1 MNLEKYYQLIERAI
15 EKLGITP
22 SSVREKEGQWNLKK
36 GSAVIYINVWEDKK
50 KQSGYFQASSTVA
63 RVPDKNKEA
72 FFSEIL
78 DINAKIFGVTMG
90 KIDPWIFVRH
100 VRELE
105 GLDESE
111 IIATINRV
119 ANYSDIYD
127 DYLEEKYFGKK
138 S

>member
-1 MNLEKYYQLIERAI
+1 MDLQNYYELIEKAI
-15 EKLGITP
+15 ENLGVDPAT
-22 SSVREKEGQWNLKK
+22 VREKTGQWNLKK
-36 GSAVIYINVWEDKK
+36 GSAVIYINVWNDEKNQDI
-50 KQSGYFQASSTVA
+50 YFQASSTVA
-63 RVPDKNKEA
+63 RIPENNKEA

-100 VRELE
+100 VREMK

-111 IIATINRV
+111 IITTINRV

-127 DYLEEKYFGKK
+127 DYLKEKY
-138 S
+138 SL